1 MRIEAL
7 ECFHEIMKSGSIRQA
22 ATNRYITQQG
32 LSKVVQS
39 LEAELGVPL
48 FQKSGRNVIPTA
60 QGIMLDEFA
69 QTVIEDYEDLR
80 QRLKALSVSEGT
92 ESSSAIVLWTTPF
105 VGNGLFNMLRTE
117 MDEAQVGV
125 DRLMVHESSFENIIE
140 SFKAGHIDLALLNM
154 REDDYAQLRSHVK
167 PVVLFTSEVMLM
179 VPLDIYRT
187 LPGKTVTPDVF
198 TTLPIAYYNDHV
210 LNRLVRKFCEFGVN
224 PETESRLLNHTTN
237 ISNIHAMV
245 NKGLAVTFSDTF
257 SLSVHNVMEGA
268 VPVPLDP
275 PQRFIVCFLVD
286 PALGDSS
293 PQRRYISRFKE
304 MLYDNHSAFI
314 RDSFINL

>member
-60 QGIMLDEFA
+60 QGVMLDEFA

-92 ESSSAIVLWTTPF
+92 EVSSAIVLWTTPF
-105 VGNGLFNMLRTE
+105 VGNGLFNMLRAE
-117 MDEAQVGV
+117 MNEAQVGV
-125 DRLMVHESSFENIIE
+125 DKLMVHESSFEDILHF
-140 SFKAGHIDLALLNM
+140 FKAGDIDLALLNM
-154 REDDYAQLRSHVK
+154 REDDYVQLRSLVK
-167 PVVLFTSEVMLM
+167 PVVLFTSEVVLM
-179 VPLDIYRT
+179 VPPDIYRSF
-187 LPGKTVTPDVF
+187 PGKVITPEVF
-198 TTLPIAYYNDHV
+198 ASLPIAYYNDHV
-210 LNRLVRKFCEFGVN
+210 LNRLVSKFCGVDGDAGAK
-224 PETESRLLNHTTN
+224 SRLLNHTTN
-237 ISNIHAMV
+237 ISSIHAAV
-245 NKGLAVTFSDTF
+245 NDGRAVTFSDTF
-257 SLSVHNVMEGA
+257 SLSVRNAMEGA

-275 PQRFIVCFLVD
+275 PQRFVVCFLVD

-293 PQRRYISRFKE
+293 PQRRYVSRFKE